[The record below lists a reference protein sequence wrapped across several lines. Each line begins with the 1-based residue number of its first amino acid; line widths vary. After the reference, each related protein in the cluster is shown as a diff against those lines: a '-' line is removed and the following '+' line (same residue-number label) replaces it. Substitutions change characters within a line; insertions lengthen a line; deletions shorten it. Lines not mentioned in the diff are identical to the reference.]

1 MNSLIKFGA
10 KQLISGKVN
19 AMEKKFEE
27 FVQLSKLNELLKKEQ
42 KKEKCNKV
50 VKVLLFCAIGVVAL
64 AGVGYAVYK
73 LFGKKTDDY
82 DLYDDLD
89 NYYVEDD
96 EYDVPADVT
105 ENDFAE

>member
-1 MNSLIKFGA
+1 MNDLIKFGA
-10 KQLISGKVN
+10 KKLISGKVN
-19 AMEKKFEE
+19 AVEKKFEE
-27 FVQLSKLNELLKKEQ
+27 FVQLSRLNELLKKEQ

-50 VKVLLFCAIGVVAL
+50 VKVLLYCAIAVVVL
-64 AGVGYAVYK
+64 AGIGYAVYK

-96 EYDVPADVT
+96 ENNAVEEIT
-105 ENDFAE
+105 EKDFAE